1 MDNLTEAKRQID
13 ALPKVLKEDFR
24 ILFKFNCEYKDAKTI
39 LFPKLINLIEEAYGL
54 PESPPKVRILI
65 FQHIVF
71 ACNLMIS
78 KTIHLITTEHN
89 PTSFRLSLKSGLK
102 GMVTIHINF
111 TWDLQHLNQI
121 NTQMMI
127 VTM

>member
-1 MDNLTEAKRQID
+1 MDDRTEAKRQID

-24 ILFKFNCEYKDAKTI
+24 ILFKFHSEFKDAKTV
-39 LFPKLINLIEEAYGL
+39 LFPKFINLIEEAYGL

-102 GMVTIHINF
+102 GMATIHINF
-111 TWDLQHLNQI
+111 TWDLQPLNQI
-121 NTQMMI
+121 NKLMMI